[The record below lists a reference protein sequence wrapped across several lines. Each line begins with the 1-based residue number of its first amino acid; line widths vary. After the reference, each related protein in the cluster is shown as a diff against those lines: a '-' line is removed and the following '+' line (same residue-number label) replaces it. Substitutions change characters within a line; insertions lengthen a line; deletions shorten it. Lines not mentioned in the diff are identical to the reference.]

1 MFNFIEK
8 IKEYQANKRFQKS
21 LRWWSSSSGQIEIQI
36 PLEWAESTHHSGHCD
51 NDVLAVSQEG
61 FIKDFTSALNPDIV
75 RNVLDEYGTWDDEEL
90 KDKEENIQRLLW
102 IACGDIAEQEFE
114 VQNPD
119 FN

>member
-1 MFNFIEK
+1 MFNIITK
-8 IKEYQANKRFQKS
+8 IQKHFADKKFKKS
-21 LRWWSSSSGQIEIQI
+21 LRWWSSSSGRIEIQI

-51 NDVLAVSQEG
+51 NDVLAVSQEEY
-61 FIKDFTSALNPDIV
+61 IQNITKDLNPDIV
-75 RNVLDEYGTWDDEEL
+75 RNVLDEYGAWDDEEL